1 MFFVCQKGGY
11 KRGLAKKLKNLKITS
26 VDFVDEGANQR
37 ADINLFKRKEPE
49 GKPQESMFKRFV
61 NWLKG
66 EGMDEAQIDAEIQKA
81 AESFNEQL
89 MQRNIEQIDNEMWD
103 VTSALRAS
111 LLSIATDVELDA
123 GQKTA
128 AMTESVSQFSVAVQ
142 EYIPKWCA
150 GQAAIAK
157 NAEDTGTVE
166 RMEADYQRLGEMI
179 GKLKPAEPVND
190 DNVGNEEGSNA
201 KKGELEE
208 MLKIDKSK
216 MTPEEV
222 TAYEEIV
229 KKYAVD
235 EPEENPETDPV
246 SQETTVDKSKEEAPA
261 AQEEPVE
268 SEIVKALKAQ
278 IEEARKSIDA
288 MKDAALTKEVTEVAK
303 KYVPLGKKVEELVPV
318 LKQMKGAGEELYT
331 SYITALDQQLELQKS
346 SGIFTEFGKS
356 TTGDA
361 SGDPEKMWIAK
372 AKELQKTKPDLTLQ
386 QAMDEVAL
394 NDDELRAQIDQ

>member
-1 MFFVCQKGGY
+1 M
-11 KRGLAKKLKNLKITS
+11 KNLKITS

-166 RMEADYQRLGEMI
+166 RMEADYERLGEMI
-179 GKLKPAEPVND
+179 GKLKSAEPVND
-190 DNVGNEEGSNA
+190 VGNEDGSNA

-246 SQETTVDKSKEEAPA
+246 PQETTVDKSKEEAPA

-331 SYITALDQQLELQKS
+331 NYITALDQQLELQKS